1 MLRRAGSRRR
11 NHRRL
16 RIRLCEVSRIGWLI
30 RTHYLA
36 WTVRIFE
43 RLVPRSHTAHAAR
56 LYSYTTDI
64 PTAIGSQDVHIAL
77 SQVSHSAYDSWV
89 SLPAPFNLYVD
100 TAPGRWGDDDIIL
113 EWDILAREL
122 ATIQIDGPCIQRH
135 EVSIDPINDDGIAVI
150 GTGELVAN
158 LDWAGFE
165 CPIDITVTRS
175 RHGLL
180 DPGLDGG
187 SIVASQVRS
196 QRIYLYE

>member
-1 MLRRAGSRRR
+1 
-11 NHRRL
+11 
-16 RIRLCEVSRIGWLI
+16 
-30 RTHYLA
+30 
-36 WTVRIFE
+36 
-43 RLVPRSHTAHAAR
+43 
-56 LYSYTTDI
+56 
-64 PTAIGSQDVHIAL
+64 
-77 SQVSHSAYDSWV
+77 
-89 SLPAPFNLYVD
+89 
-100 TAPGRWGDDDIIL
+100 
-113 EWDILAREL
+113 
-122 ATIQIDGPCIQRH
+122 DGPCIQRH
-135 EVSIDPINDDGIAVI
+135 EVSIDPINDDGIVVI